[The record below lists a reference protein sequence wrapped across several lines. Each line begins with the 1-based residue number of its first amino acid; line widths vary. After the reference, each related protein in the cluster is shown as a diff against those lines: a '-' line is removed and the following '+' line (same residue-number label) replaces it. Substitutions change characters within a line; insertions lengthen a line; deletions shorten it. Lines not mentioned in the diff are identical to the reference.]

1 MKQDFENLN
10 RNLQIGAIVVTILI
24 SIIICLGVNIYKLT
38 KHNLSLYDSI
48 ELKDKEIVRINK
60 VAYKRFVIASDLTDI
75 CNKFQSS
82 RNAKKEYYLNN

>member
-24 SIIICLGVNIYKLT
+24 YIIICLGVSVYKLNKQT
-38 KHNLSLYDSI
+38 LSLYDLI
-48 ELKDKEIVRINK
+48 ELKDKEIVRVNK
-60 VAYKRFVIASDLTDI
+60 VAYERFVIALDLTDI